1 MAGDVSTFNRAEGWS
16 VAIYW
21 INFNDWWCSA
31 ADVQSLAIAVC
42 GYNSAMRNWLLP
54 EFIEDVLPAEAARIE
69 SLRRQLLDLFQVHGY
84 QYVIPPMLEYM
95 ESLITGTGYDLDLA
109 TFKVVDQLTGRLMG
123 VRADMTPQSARIDAH
138 MLNHQGVSRLCYAGT
153 VLRTKPDGLA
163 RTREPLQLGA
173 ELFGHAGIESDV
185 EIQRLMIKSLQLLG
199 LKELHID
206 FSHVGIFECLVHQAQ
221 LDTPLE
227 QALFAALQSKDKS
240 AVTQLVQHLDSA
252 LQRAFVQLVELNGD
266 VSVLSKAA
274 AALPNLDAI
283 QQALTELQAIAKHLA
298 DLDVQV
304 GFDLSE
310 LRGYHYHSGI
320 VFAAYAHGYAGP
332 IALGGRYDEVG
343 VAFGRARPATGFS
356 LDLRGAVL
364 ALAPAQLEKAILAPV
379 GSDPNL
385 LKMIESLRSDGQI
398 VIQALPNIS
407 TDLNELN
414 CDRTLE
420 LKQGEWCVTP
430 ISH

>member
-1 MAGDVSTFNRAEGWS
+1 
-16 VAIYW
+16 
-21 INFNDWWCSA
+21 
-31 ADVQSLAIAVC
+31 
-42 GYNSAMRNWLLP
+42 MRNWLLP

-123 VRADMTPQSARIDAH
+123 VRADMTPQAARIDAH

-206 FSHVGIFECLVHQAQ
+206 FSHVGIFESLVRHAGV
-221 LDTPLE
+221 DANLE
-227 QALFAALQSKDKS
+227 QALFSALQSKDKS
-240 AVTQLVQHLDSA
+240 AVTNLVANLDKS
-252 LQRAFVQLVELNGD
+252 LQQAFIQLVELNGD
-266 VSVLSKAA
+266 EGVLVKAA
-274 AALPNLDAI
+274 DVLPKLDEI
-283 QQALTELQAIAKHLA
+283 QQALRDLAAIAQHLA

-343 VAFGRARPATGFS
+343 IAFGRARPATGFS

-364 ALAPAQLEKAILAPV
+364 ALAPAQAMKAILAPA
-379 GSDPNL
+379 GIDAKL
-385 LKMIESLRSDGQI
+385 LTAIESLRADGQT
-398 VIQALPNIS
+398 VIQALPNVP
-407 TDLNELN
+407 TQLDELN

-420 LKQGEWCVTP
+420 LQNGEWCVASITP
-430 ISH
+430 